1 MKILYIAH
9 EGHMGG
15 ATKSLL
21 TLAELMKQKGH
32 DVSVLVPLK
41 NSEIEKA
48 LKERGI
54 NTITCF
60 YSWWQVPKVSDISRA
75 MGSSVHASPLNPTE

>member
-1 MKILYIAH
+1 
-9 EGHMGG
+9 MGG

-41 NSEIEKA
+41 TV
-48 LKERGI
+48 R
-54 NTITCF
+54 
-60 YSWWQVPKVSDISRA
+60 
-75 MGSSVHASPLNPTE
+75 